1 LSLKNERITSGPR
14 RRRSF
19 NSLGS
24 HRNLENESHHV
35 RNQPPP
41 LPTRERL
48 MNQIAWERVEPGRF
62 VAKVNGSMCQVLRSP
77 ERGPD
82 RGFIS
87 VVDKKVL
94 PTISTSWSAAK
105 TKAINHV
112 ERKGR
117 KGRGRELYTWE
128 TSMIEKAAK
137 ELGLETDLR
146 PVEPEPPS
154 IPEPLPDPAA
164 EFEARR
170 QRIEE
175 RVRKGKPEPE
185 PVQVEPLEP
194 ETFDDPLGFH
204 PFEEVEQAALELR
217 SPDLEPPADVQEC
230 RVELRATILSSD
242 TAATI
247 EAVRAA
253 AGLLRELG
261 VVVCTI
267 DLPPRISV

>member
-1 LSLKNERITSGPR
+1 
-14 RRRSF
+14 
-19 NSLGS
+19 
-24 HRNLENESHHV
+24 
-35 RNQPPP
+35 
-41 LPTRERL
+41 
-48 MNQIAWERVEPGRF
+48 MNQITWDRVEPGRF

-94 PTISTSWSAAK
+94 PTVSSSWQAAK

-112 ERKGR
+112 ARKGR

-128 TSMIEKAAK
+128 ASMIERAARD
-137 ELGLETDLR
+137 LGLDVDFS
-146 PVEPEPPS
+146 PVEPPP
-154 IPEPLPDPAA
+154 PA
-164 EFEARR
+164 
-170 QRIEE
+170 EE
-175 RVRKGKPEPE
+175 ILVREPEPE
-185 PVQVEPLEP
+185 PVQVEALAPEP
-194 ETFDDPLGFH
+194 ETVGDPLGFH
-204 PFEEVEQAALELR
+204 PFEEVEQTALELR
-217 SPDLEPPADVQEC
+217 SPDLEPPADVQEI
-230 RVELRATILSSD
+230 RVELRATLLSSD

>member
-1 LSLKNERITSGPR
+1 
-14 RRRSF
+14 
-19 NSLGS
+19 
-24 HRNLENESHHV
+24 
-35 RNQPPP
+35 
-41 LPTRERL
+41 
-48 MNQIAWERVEPGRF
+48 
-62 VAKVNGSMCQVLRSP
+62 MCQVLRSP

-94 PTISTSWSAAK
+94 PTVSTSWSAAK

-128 TSMIEKAAK
+128 ASMIERAAK

-146 PVEPEPPS
+146 PVEPEPP
-154 IPEPLPDPAA
+154 PAEEDRERRVEALRAA
-164 EFEARR
+164 EAGAPDD
-170 QRIEE
+170 Q
-175 RVRKGKPEPE
+175 
-185 PVQVEPLEP
+185 EP
-194 ETFDDPLGFH
+194 ETFGDPLGFH
-204 PFEEVEQAALELR
+204 PFDEVEVEQAALELR
-217 SPDLEPPADVQEC
+217 SPDLAPPADIQEL
-230 RVELRATILSSD
+230 RVELRATILSGD